1 MGKAEPLRARL
12 SSFILTV
19 PTAPVPSNYIDQ
31 HSLRAIDK
39 QHTFPYNAQMSSPD
53 PLTIRKI
60 LRHQVPE
67 FCFPGGF
74 LRYPGHL
81 LIFLV
86 SVIPVS
92 IVGVVSMGIANLT
105 SRRPAK
111 FDGFYLLLGTFV
123 APVLFYYMGHLQRK
137 KPERALD
144 GKERSF
150 SNRLTDWTVEVIY
163 RNGKQI
169 SLGPRRNRTNESE
182 LAVSIVAHLLE
193 HGSTSPKA
201 LTDSLIDQQVPE
213 ALVRDT
219 LVILRKREVIEPQDE
234 FCNLSPYWGRLFPKP
249 DIIF

>member
-1 MGKAEPLRARL
+1 M
-12 SSFILTV
+12 
-19 PTAPVPSNYIDQ
+19 N
-31 HSLRAIDK
+31 
-39 QHTFPYNAQMSSPD
+39 SPD
-53 PLTIRKI
+53 LLTIQKI

-92 IVGVVSMGIANLT
+92 IVGVVGMGFANLT

-111 FDGFYLLLGTFV
+111 FDGFFLLLGIFV
-123 APVLFYYMGHLQRK
+123 APVFLYYVGHRQRK
-137 KPERALD
+137 EPERALD

-150 SNRLTDWTVEVIY
+150 SNRLTDWTIEVIY

-169 SLGPRRNRTNESE
+169 SLGPRRNRTNESK

-193 HGSTSPKA
+193 HGSTPTKD
-201 LTDSLIDQQVPE
+201 LTDSLAEQQIPRI
-213 ALVRDT
+213 LVRDT
-219 LVILRKREVIEPQDE
+219 LVILRKRDVIEPQDDV
-234 FCNLSPYWGRLFPKP
+234 CKLSPYWGQIFPKP
-249 DIIF
+249 DIIFPESITR